1 MGVNPPPAYTNHPQ
15 RKPPVTTSPGANRNK
30 IYDSAPAAL
39 AGLTDGASLLIGG
52 FAGHGQPQ
60 TLLQA
65 VIAHGARNLTIICP
79 GAPPSPAIESA
90 PDGLNRLVQSGCVRR
105 IISPLPFHPRRP
117 GPVRER
123 WAAGD
128 LELEIQPAGVLTER
142 IRAGGAG
149 IGGLFLPAGT
159 DTRFAQGRESRIID
173 GRQYLFQP
181 ALKADFALLRAA
193 AADTLGNLIYAATRR
208 NWHPIMAMAAAISI
222 AEVDE
227 IRPPGGLD
235 PELVITPAIFI
246 QRIIISGHPAN

>member
-1 MGVNPPPAYTNHPQ
+1 M
-15 RKPPVTTSPGANRNK
+15 TTSPGANRNK

-60 TLLQA
+60 SLLQA

-79 GAPPSPAIESA
+79 GAAPSPDTEPA
-90 PDGLNRLVQSGCVRR
+90 PAGLNRLVASGCVRR
-105 IISPLPFHPRRP
+105 IISHLPFHPRRP
-117 GPVRER
+117 GPVREL
-123 WAAGD
+123 WESGD
-128 LELEIQPAGVLTER
+128 LELEIQPAGILAER

-149 IGGLFLPAGT
+149 IGGLFLPAGAN
-159 DTRFAQGRESRIID
+159 TRFAENRESRLID

-193 AADTLGNLIYAATRR
+193 AADTLGNLIYAGTRR
-208 NWHPIMAMAAAISI
+208 NWNPIMAMAADISI

-246 QRIIISGHPAN
+246 QRIIISETPAN